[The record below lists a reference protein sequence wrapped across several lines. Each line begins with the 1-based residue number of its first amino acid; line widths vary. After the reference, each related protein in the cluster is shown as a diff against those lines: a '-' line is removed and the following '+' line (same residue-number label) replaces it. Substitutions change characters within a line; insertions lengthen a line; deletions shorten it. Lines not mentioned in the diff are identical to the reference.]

1 MNDFVLVRNVVFKE
15 VDGEKL
21 LLDLYI
27 PKVSS
32 PDYLPVLVVI
42 HGGAWCGGDKADEGL
57 NAEYAR
63 MAARNGISAI
73 SINYRLSQ
81 VVTFPAQ
88 LEDVQ
93 SAILWLCNYAQEL
106 KIDVSRIGLL
116 GASAGAHLASLLAV
130 TMSSCAFSTS
140 AVIQSK
146 KVDARIRAVV
156 SICGPQ
162 DLLSLALSPP
172 REDLPPVI
180 YQFIGGTPETH
191 NHLYRQASPIFHVNK
206 NTPPFLFIHGEEDPT
221 VPIAQAIQMYKALE
235 NCGVS
240 CDFISVHNGLHDPFN
255 PKEGYTVSPSKDEV
269 DEKIK
274 QFLLENLFGG

>member
-1 MNDFVLVRNVVFKE
+1 MYDFVLVRNVVFKE
-15 VDGEKL
+15 IDNEKL

-32 PDYLPVLVVI
+32 PDYLPVLIVI

-63 MAARNGISAI
+63 MAAKNGISAI

-81 VVTFPAQ
+81 VATFPAQ

-130 TMSSCAFSTS
+130 TMSSGVFNTS

-180 YQFIGGTPETH
+180 HQFIGGTPETH
-191 NHLYRQASPIFHVNK
+191 EHLYRRASPIFHVNK
-206 NTPPFLFIHGEEDPT
+206 DAPPFLFIHGEEDPT
-221 VPIAQAIQMYKALE
+221 IPIAQAIQMYKALE

-240 CDFISVHNGLHDPFN
+240 CDFIRVHNGLHNPFN

-274 QFLLENLFGG
+274 QFLLKNLRD